1 MVEGSG
7 SSRRHGVSRR
17 KFLQTA
23 AGTAALGAAGALGW
37 TSVGRLSPAEA
48 ATAPP
53 PNFPSSI
60 PIYQELFANWSGEI
74 VVQNVWTAVPASPND
89 VVSICNW
96 AFQNGYRVR
105 PRGMMHGWS
114 PLTLPVGSNGANM
127 VLVDTTQHLTS
138 VSIAS
143 GSPATVTAQTG
154 VTMDTLLADLETA
167 GYGLTACPA
176 PGDLTLGGV
185 LAIDGHGTAIPAVG
199 ETPVPGT
206 TYGSVSNNILSLTA
220 VVWNGS
226 AYALQTFSRN
236 NPAIKPLLAHIGR
249 SFVTQVTLQVG
260 ANQRLQ
266 CQSWYNVAASTLFG
280 PPGTSGDTFTS
291 YLNSSGRAEAIW
303 FPFTSDPWLKV
314 WTRAPS
320 QPWFSNAVSS
330 PYNYPFSDNISS
342 QESQL
347 LSEIVAGDGALTPTF
362 GGLQLTIVE
371 SGLVLDD
378 AWDLWGWSKNT
389 LLYVKP
395 TTLRVTANGYAVLTS
410 RSNIQQVIND
420 FYVFYSNLLAGYQK
434 QGVYPMNGPV
444 EIRVTGLD
452 QTSDVEMSGAV
463 SPQLSALRPR
473 PDMPSYNVAVW
484 FDILTVPGTPYSD
497 EFYNNVEAWMFSH
510 YVDPYAFV
518 RPEWSKG
525 WAYSNSGATGSAWSN
540 PTVLGTTIPNAYT
553 KGQAS
558 GDGWSAALATLD
570 GYDPHRIFS
579 NTFLDSFM
587 P

>member
-1 MVEGSG
+1 MNEGSG
-7 SSRRHGVSRR
+7 SSRPDGLSRR
-17 KFLQTA
+17 GFLKAA
-23 AGTAALGAAGALGW
+23 AGSAALGAAGAMGW
-37 TSVGRLSPAEA
+37 TSVGKLTPAQ
-48 ATAPP
+48 ATTPTP
-53 PNFPSSI
+53 PNFPSGI
-60 PIYQELFANWSGEI
+60 ALYQELFSNWSGEI
-74 VVQNVWTAVPASPND
+74 VVPNVWTAVPVTPND
-89 VVSICNW
+89 VVTIANW
-96 AFQNGYRVR
+96 AYQNGYQVR
-105 PRGMMHGWS
+105 ARGMMHGWS
-114 PLTLPVGSNGANM
+114 PLTLPVGSNGAD
-127 VLVDTTQHLTS
+127 VLLVDTTVNLTS
-138 VSIAS
+138 VSVAS
-143 GSPATVTAQTG
+143 GSPATVTAETG
-154 VTMDTLLADLETA
+154 VTMDVLLQDLENA
-167 GYGLTACPA
+167 GYGFTATPA

-185 LAIDGHGTAIPAVG
+185 LAIDGHGTAVQASG

-236 NPAIKPLLAHIGR
+236 NAAIKPLLTHLGR
-249 SFVTQVTLQVG
+249 SFITSVTLQVG

-266 CQSWYNVAASTLFG
+266 CQSWYNVGAPTLFG
-280 PPGTSGDTFTS
+280 APGTSGNTFES
-291 YLNSSGRAEAIW
+291 YVNSTGRAEAIW

-314 WTRAPS
+314 WTRSPK
-320 QPWFSNAVSS
+320 QPLFSIETSS
-330 PYNYPFSDNISS
+330 PYNYPFSDDISS
-342 QESQL
+342 EESTL
-347 LSEIVAGDGALTPTF
+347 ISEIVSGDGSLTPTF
-362 GGLQLTIVE
+362 GALQLSIVE
-371 SGLVLDD
+371 AGLVVDL
-378 AWDLWGWSKNT
+378 AWDLWGWSKDL

-410 RSNIQQVIND
+410 RTSVQQVIND
-420 FYVFYSNLLAGYQK
+420 FYVFYSNLLAGYQNE
-434 QGVYPMNGPV
+434 GLYPMNGPV

-452 QTSDVEMSGAV
+452 QTSDVEMAGAV

-473 PDMPSYNVAVW
+473 PDMPSYNCAVW

-497 EFYNNVEAWMFSH
+497 EFYETVEAWMFSH

-570 GYDPHRIFS
+570 SYDPHRIFS
-579 NTFLDSFM
+579 NAFLQTLM